1 MSKLRKVDGVYYD
14 LALPENLGTVKYRSM
29 KVKETRN
36 LLTAIEMRDEVA
48 VVNTIL
54 DIIEAA
60 TRASFDVRS
69 LPMHIIDL
77 IFLRIYSKSSGN
89 RSNGSYICAGTTTT
103 DEGEE
108 TTCGKAVN
116 IEIDLDKADLIY
128 PDGYKTRESL
138 SVGDGQIIVLRI
150 PSLDNFKR
158 LKTDADTITQFIYSG
173 VESIT
178 DGDNVYVPGQDFTV
192 DDLNDWLNDLEA
204 SSLDKINAFFR
215 ETPKLGLDIKATCP
229 HCGKKE
235 EFEIRGLEDFFV

>member
-14 LALPENLGTVKYRSM
+14 LSLPENFGTIKYRSM
-29 KVKETRN
+29 KVKETRS

-54 DIIEAA
+54 DIIETA

-77 IFLRIYSKSSGN
+77 IFLRVYSKSSGN
-89 RSNGSYICAGTTTT
+89 RSTGSYICAGSTTTE
-103 DEGEE
+103 EGEE
-108 TTCGKAVN
+108 TPCGKAVN
-116 IEIDLDKADLIY
+116 VEIDLDKADLMY
-128 PDGYKTRESL
+128 PDGYKTREIIN
-138 SVGDGQIIVLRI
+138 VGDGQNIVLRI
-150 PSLDNFKR
+150 PSLENFKR
-158 LKTDADTITQFIYSG
+158 LKTDSDATTQFIYSG

-178 DGDNVYVPGQDFTV
+178 DGDNVLVPGQDFSV
-192 DDLNDWLNDLEA
+192 SDLNDWLSELEDRA
-204 SSLDKINAFFR
+204 LDKIKAFFR
-215 ETPKLGLDIKATCP
+215 EIPKLGLDIKATCP